1 MFGDRPWDR
10 VILAG
15 FNDAAVVPH
24 DNVALDNSTG
34 PGDVDCNLWT
44 ERSTA
49 VA

>member
-1 MFGDRPWDR
+1 MFGDRPQDR

-15 FNDAAVVPH
+15 FNNAAVKPH

-34 PGDVDCNLWT
+34 PGDVDRNLWT
-44 ERSTA
+44 ERTVA